1 MNNGIDFQVS
11 NCIDKCAPQRIR
23 TERAGNVGGGGEEER
38 LTISDS
44 GGEIISVG
52 EL

>member
-1 MNNGIDFQVS
+1 M
-11 NCIDKCAPQRIR
+11 CATEDKDGKRG
-23 TERAGNVGGGGEEER
+23 ERRGGGEEER